1 MAMGNFSIALKAFEN
16 KAAGNMRTV
25 IQKIGMEAF
34 KRVIE
39 KSPVDTG
46 RFRANWG
53 VQIGSPY
60 AGRSE
65 IFDKDGQ
72 RTISKMTVDVAAWNA
87 QGRIYLCNNL
97 AYSIP
102 LEYGHSKV
110 QAPAGMVRVTVAE
123 MGGTAETVARGTR

>member
-1 MAMGNFSIALKAFEN
+1 MAMGSFSIALRAFEN
-16 KAAGNMRTV
+16 RAAGNMRLV
-25 IQKIGMEAF
+25 IQKIALEAF
-34 KRVIE
+34 KRVVE

-53 VQIGSPY
+53 VKIGSPY
-60 AGRSE
+60 AGQVE
-65 IFDKDGQ
+65 AFDRDGA
-72 RTISKMTVDVAAWNA
+72 RTISKLTVDVAAWNA
-87 QGRIYLCNNL
+87 QGSIYLCNNL

-123 MGGTAETVARGTR
+123 MGGVAAQVARG